1 MILNVNPTRM
11 ELLHLKKRLQIA
23 KRGHKLLKDKQDELL
38 RQVMDLVKDIMEHR
52 KRVEKE
58 LRTALARFSVVKGL
72 AGSREVESALFIP
85 SKRVGISVSQKNL
98 MSVKVP
104 EFHYKIEGE
113 GVTYGLSF
121 TSGEMDVSIMTLSDV
136 IEDLLKLAE
145 EEKKLELLA
154 DEIEKTR
161 RRVNALE
168 YVLIPD
174 LEETIHFI
182 SMKLEEMERSAQT
195 RLMKIKDIVRQ
206 H

>member
-23 KRGHKLLKDKQDELL
+23 RRGHKLLKDKQDELL
-38 RQVMDLVKDIMEHR
+38 RQVMDLVKDIVEHR
-52 KRVEKE
+52 KRVEEK
-58 LRTALARFSVVKGL
+58 LQKSLARFSVVKGL
-72 AGSREVESALFIP
+72 SGFKEVESALFIP
-85 SKRVGISVSQKNL
+85 SKRITIDVEKKNL

-104 EFHYKIEGE
+104 SFNYSVEGE
-113 GVTYGLSF
+113 GITYGLSF
-121 TSGEMDVSIMTLSDV
+121 TSGEMDRSIMILGEV
-136 IEDLLKLAE
+136 IEDIISLAE
-145 EEKKLELLA
+145 KEKKLELLS

-174 LEETIHFI
+174 LEETIRFI
-182 SMKLEEMERSAQT
+182 TMKLEEVERSAQS